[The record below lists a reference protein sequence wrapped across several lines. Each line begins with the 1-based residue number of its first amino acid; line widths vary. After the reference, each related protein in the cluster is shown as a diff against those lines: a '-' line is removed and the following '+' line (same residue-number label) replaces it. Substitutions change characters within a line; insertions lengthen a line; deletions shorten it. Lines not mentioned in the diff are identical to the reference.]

1 MFKDRDIA
9 ILGAGA
15 LLAVLTALIL
25 PFSLAW
31 KVIPSFLIL
40 ILFMLLALLRLG
52 PDRVT
57 LEEWIKRRIQF
68 RLRARRYVYQRAAPT
83 RQENRQPEASH
94 PAGASSPAVASMLPE
109 PPAPLGEL
117 QQPRSP
123 RRSASPS
130 PVGAKHSLSLALDE
144 VGIYPLLTVFLA
156 VVGVW
161 FVIWVA
167 QGGGVELSR
176 IFER

>member
-1 MFKDRDIA
+1 MFNDRDIA

-25 PFSLAW
+25 PFSLVW

-68 RLRARRYVYQRAAPT
+68 RLRARRYVYQ
-83 RQENRQPEASH
+83 QPKAS
-94 PAGASSPAVASMLPE
+94 PPAVASMLPE
-109 PPAPLGEL
+109 PPAPLGEP
-117 QQPRSP
+117 QQPRHAT
-123 RRSASPS
+123 RRKTASLS
-130 PVGAKHSLSLALDE
+130 PVGLAFDE

-161 FVIWVA
+161 FAIWVA

>member
-15 LLAVLTALIL
+15 LLAILTALLL
-25 PFSLAW
+25 PFSLPW
-31 KVIPSFLIL
+31 KVLLSLLIMVF
-40 ILFMLLALLRLG
+40 FMFLALLRLG
-52 PDRVT
+52 PDRIT
-57 LEEWIKRRIQF
+57 PEEWLKRRILF
-68 RLRARRYVYQRAAPT
+68 RLRARRYVYQQKKPASAQPTTLAPA
-83 RQENRQPEASH
+83 QVQAN
-94 PAGASSPAVASMLPE
+94 
-109 PPAPLGEL
+109 
-117 QQPRSP
+117 
-123 RRSASPS
+123 ASPQ
-130 PVGAKHSLSLALDE
+130 PQMAAVGPPQKASRPRPKMPQAKHSLSVGLAFDE
-144 VGIYPLLTVFLA
+144 IGIYPLVTVFLA

>member
-9 ILGAGA
+9 ILGAGS

-40 ILFMLLALLRLG
+40 FLFMLLALLRLG

-57 LEEWIKRRIQF
+57 LEEWLKRRILF

-83 RQENRQPEASH
+83 RQENRQPEA
-94 PAGASSPAVASMLPE
+94 AYPAVASMPPE
-109 PPAPLGEL
+109 PPVDTR
-117 QQPRSP
+117 QPRRP
-123 RRSASPS
+123 RRPASLS
-130 PVGAKHSLSLALDE
+130 PVGLAFDE

-161 FVIWVA
+161 FAIWVA

>member
-40 ILFMLLALLRLG
+40 FSFMLLALLRLG

-57 LEEWIKRRIQF
+57 LEEWIKRRIQY
-68 RLRARRYVYQRAAPT
+68 RLRARRYVYQQPKAP
-83 RQENRQPEASH
+83 S
-94 PAGASSPAVASMLPE
+94 PAVASSPTGASMLPE
-109 PPAPLGEL
+109 PPPSLEEL
-117 QQPRSP
+117 MPPRSP
-123 RRSASPS
+123 RRPAPPS
-130 PVGAKHSLSLALDE
+130 PARAKPSVSLAFDE

-161 FVIWVA
+161 FAIWVA

>member
-40 ILFMLLALLRLG
+40 FSFMLLALLRLG

-68 RLRARRYVYQRAAPT
+68 RLRARRYVYQ
-83 RQENRQPEASH
+83 QPKAS
-94 PAGASSPAVASMLPE
+94 PPAVASMLPE
-109 PPAPLGEL
+109 PPTPLGEL
-117 QQPRSP
+117 QQSRSP
-123 RRSASPS
+123 HRPASPS
-130 PVGAKHSLSLALDE
+130 PVGAKQKHLSLAFDE

-161 FVIWVA
+161 FAIWVA

-176 IFER
+176 IFQR

>member
-9 ILGAGA
+9 ILGTGA
-15 LLAVLTALIL
+15 LLAVLAALIL

-40 ILFMLLALLRLG
+40 FSFMLLALLRLG

-57 LEEWIKRRIQF
+57 LEEWIKRRIQY
-68 RLRARRYVYQRAAPT
+68 RLRARRYVYQQPAAPT
-83 RQENRQPEASH
+83 RQENRQTEASL
-94 PAGASSPAVASMLPE
+94 LPE
-109 PPAPLGEL
+109 PPAPLGET
-117 QQPRSP
+117 QQPRHAT
-123 RRSASPS
+123 RRRPASVS
-130 PVGAKHSLSLALDE
+130 PVGLAFDE

-161 FVIWVA
+161 FAIWVA

>member
-9 ILGAGA
+9 ILGTGA

-40 ILFMLLALLRLG
+40 FSFMLLALLRLG

-68 RLRARRYVYQRAAPT
+68 RLRARRYVNAQPAAPH
-83 RQENRQPEASH
+83 S
-94 PAGASSPAVASMLPE
+94 VASKLPE
-109 PPAPLGEL
+109 PPPSLEEL
-117 QQPRSP
+117 LPPRSP
-123 RRSASPS
+123 RRPASSTPASAKP
-130 PVGAKHSLSLALDE
+130 SLSLAFNE

-161 FVIWVA
+161 FAIWVA

>member
-9 ILGAGA
+9 ILGVGA

-40 ILFMLLALLRLG
+40 FSFMLLALLRLG

-68 RLRARRYVYQRAAPT
+68 RLRARRYVNAQPAAP
-83 RQENRQPEASH
+83 QS
-94 PAGASSPAVASMLPE
+94 VASNLPG
-109 PPAPLGEL
+109 PPPSLEEL
-117 QQPRSP
+117 MPPRSP
-123 RRSASPS
+123 RRPPPPS
-130 PVGAKHSLSLALDE
+130 PARAKPSVSLAFDE

-161 FVIWVA
+161 FSIWVA

>member
-1 MFKDRDIA
+1 MFNDRDIA

-25 PFSLAW
+25 PFGLVW

-68 RLRARRYVYQRAAPT
+68 RLRARRYVYQQPKAPS
-83 RQENRQPEASH
+83 PAGASH
-94 PAGASSPAVASMLPE
+94 PAGASMLPE
-109 PPAPLGEL
+109 PPTPLGEL
-117 QQPRSP
+117 QQSRSP
-123 RRSASPS
+123 HRPASPS
-130 PVGAKHSLSLALDE
+130 PVGAKQKHLSLAFDE